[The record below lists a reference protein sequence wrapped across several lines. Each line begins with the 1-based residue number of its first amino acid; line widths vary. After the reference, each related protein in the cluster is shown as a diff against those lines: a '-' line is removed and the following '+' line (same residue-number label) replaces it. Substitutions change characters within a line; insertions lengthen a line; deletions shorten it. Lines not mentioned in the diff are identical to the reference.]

1 MSADAHAH
9 EEHPTSTGLDS
20 RKVAMWAF
28 LGSETMFFGSM
39 ILVMLINK
47 HNTLGVVLGHGEHE
61 TEAGQSMLDLA
72 LTSFTTF
79 VLLTSSLAMVL
90 SLAAFRNRSLNWGR
104 FWLLVVVAFGAIFLG
119 GQVYEF
125 TSFVREGL
133 TPSTNLFA
141 ASFYMLVGFHGS
153 HVAIGLLWLLA
164 VVYYSYRGRYQTGD
178 TWGVEMVGLY
188 WHFVD
193 LVWVAIFTLIYL
205 I

>member
-1 MSADAHAH
+1 MTADAHAH

-28 LGSETMFFGSM
+28 LGSETMFFGSL

-47 HNTLGVVLGHGEHE
+47 HNTLGVMLGHGDHMF
-61 TEAGQSMLDLA
+61 EAGQGMLDLV

-90 SLAAFRNRSLNWGR
+90 ALAAFRNRSLNWGR
-104 FWLLVVVAFGAIFLG
+104 FWLMVVVAFGAIFLG

-125 TSFVREGL
+125 TAFVREGL

-141 ASFYMLVGFHGS
+141 ASFYMLVGFHGA
-153 HVAIGLLWLLA
+153 HVAIGILWLVA
-164 VVYYSYRGRYQTGD
+164 VVYYSYRGRYQSAD

>member
-1 MSADAHAH
+1 MTVDSHAH

-28 LGSETMFFGSM
+28 LGSETMFFGSL

-47 HNTLGVVLGHGEHE
+47 HNTLGVMLGHGDH
-61 TEAGQSMLDLA
+61 TFEAGQGMLDLV

-90 SLAAFRNRSLNWGR
+90 ALAAFRNRSINWGR
-104 FWLLVVVAFGAIFLG
+104 FWLMVVVVFGVIFLG

-125 TSFVREGL
+125 TAFVREGL
-133 TPSTNLFA
+133 TPSTNLFG
-141 ASFYMLVGFHGS
+141 ASFYMLVGFHGA
-153 HVAIGLLWLLA
+153 HVAIGILWLLA
-164 VVYYSYRGRYQTGD
+164 VVYYSYRGRYLGAD

>member
-1 MSADAHAH
+1 MSTEVNA
-9 EEHPTSTGLDS
+9 EHHTSTGLDS
-20 RKVAMWAF
+20 RKIAMWAF

-47 HNTLGVVLGHGEHE
+47 HNTLGVVLGHGAEE
-61 TEAGQSMLDLA
+61 VAAGQEMLDLA

-79 VLLTSSLAMVL
+79 VLLTSSMAMVL
-90 SLAAFRNRSLNWGR
+90 ALAAFRNGSLLWGR
-104 FWLLVVVAFGAIFLG
+104 FWVLVVVALGAIFLG

-125 TSFVREGL
+125 TAFVREGL

-153 HVAIGLLWLLA
+153 HVAIGLLWLLT
-164 VVYYSYRGRYQTGD
+164 VVYYSYRGRYRTED
-178 TWGVEMVGLY
+178 TWGIEMAGLY

>member
-1 MSADAHAH
+1 MTTDAHAH
-9 EEHPTSTGLDS
+9 DEEHHSSTGLDN
-20 RKVAMWAF
+20 RKLGMWAF
-28 LGSETMFFGSM
+28 LGSETMFFGSL

-47 HNTLGVVLGHGEHE
+47 HNTLGGP
-61 TEAGQSMLDLA
+61 GQEVLDLV

-90 SLAAFRNRSLNWGR
+90 SLAAFRNGSLLWGR
-104 FWLLVVVAFGAIFLG
+104 IWLGLVMLMGLIFLG

-125 TSFVREGL
+125 TEFVTHKDL
-133 TPSTNLFA
+133 TPSTNLFG
-141 ASFYMLVGFHGS
+141 ASFYTLVGFHGA
-153 HVAIGLLWLLA
+153 HVAIGVVWLGTALL
-164 VVYYSYRGRYQTGD
+164 YSFRGRFQPGGD
-178 TWGVEMVGLY
+178 MWGIELVGLY

>member
-1 MSADAHAH
+1 MTADAHAH

-28 LGSETMFFGSM
+28 LGSETMFFGSL

-47 HNTLGVVLGHGEHE
+47 HNTLGVMLGHGDH
-61 TEAGQSMLDLA
+61 TFEAGQGMLDLV

-90 SLAAFRNRSLNWGR
+90 SLAAFRNRSLAWGR
-104 FWLLVVVAFGAIFLG
+104 FWLMVVVLFGAIFLG

-125 TSFVREGL
+125 TAFVREGL

-141 ASFYMLVGFHGS
+141 ASFYMLVGFHGA
-153 HVAIGLLWLLA
+153 HVAIGILWLLA
-164 VVYYSYRGRYQTGD
+164 VVYYSYRGRYQGAD

>member
-1 MSADAHAH
+1 MSTEVNA
-9 EEHPTSTGLDS
+9 EHHTSTGLDS
-20 RKVAMWAF
+20 RKIAMWAF

-47 HNTLGVVLGHGEHE
+47 HNTLGVVLGHGAEE
-61 TEAGQSMLDLA
+61 VAAGQEMLDLA

-79 VLLTSSLAMVL
+79 VLLTSSMAMVFA
-90 SLAAFRNRSLNWGR
+90 LAAFRNGSLLWGR
-104 FWLLVVVAFGAIFLG
+104 FWVLVVVALGAIFLG

-125 TSFVREGL
+125 TAFVREGL

-153 HVAIGLLWLLA
+153 HVAIGLLWLLT
-164 VVYYSYRGRYQTGD
+164 VVYYSYRGRYRTED
-178 TWGVEMVGLY
+178 TWGIEMAGLY

>member
-164 VVYYSYRGRYQTGD
+164 VVYYSYRGRYQGAD

>member
-1 MSADAHAH
+1 MSAEAHVGQDH
-9 EEHPTSTGLDS
+9 QTSTGLDS
-20 RKVAMWAF
+20 RKIAMWAF

-47 HNTLGVVLGHGEHE
+47 HNTLGVVLGHGAEE
-61 TEAGQSMLDLA
+61 IGAGQGMLDLA

-90 SLAAFRNRSLNWGR
+90 SLAAFRNGSWNWGR
-104 FWLLVVVAFGAIFLG
+104 FWLVVVAVLGAIFLG
-119 GQVYEF
+119 GQVFEF
-125 TSFVREGL
+125 TTFVREGL

-141 ASFYMLVGFHGS
+141 ASFYMLVGFHGT
-153 HVAIGLLWLLA
+153 HVAIGMLWLLT
-164 VVYYSYRGRYQTGD
+164 VVSYSYRGRYQTGD
-178 TWGVEMVGLY
+178 TWGIEMVGLY

>member
-1 MSADAHAH
+1 MSAEAHVGQ
-9 EEHPTSTGLDS
+9 EHHTSTGLDS
-20 RKVAMWAF
+20 RKIAMWAF

-47 HNTLGVVLGHGEHE
+47 HNTLGVVLGHGAEE
-61 TEAGQSMLDLA
+61 IGAGQEMLDLA

-90 SLAAFRNRSLNWGR
+90 SLAAFRNGSWNWGR
-104 FWLLVVVAFGAIFLG
+104 FWLVVVAVLGAIFLG
-119 GQVYEF
+119 GQVFEF

-141 ASFYMLVGFHGS
+141 ASFYMLVGFHGT
-153 HVAIGLLWLLA
+153 HVAIGMLWLLT
-164 VVYYSYRGRYQTGD
+164 VVSYSYRGRYQTGD
-178 TWGVEMVGLY
+178 TWGIEMVGLY

>member
-1 MSADAHAH
+1 MTADAHAH

-164 VVYYSYRGRYQTGD
+164 VVYYSYRGRYQGAD